1 MSRFLLLSF
10 HDPACTDR
18 RRGRLNVSSDIVQE
32 ISGGVT
38 TAGDEA
44 INGSSSDEG
53 RSKAVTKHPSKDA
66 YAAAVKAF
74 VECEAYG
81 KAFEFLHSMG
91 QLFGDVPVCSVY
103 QGVRCFPESLDT
115 EAKIAAAFSQLKARK
130 VGCVGSKAPT
140 VVCTSCWRG
149 CFAGVHDG
157 TLASSVPPFLTP
169 VHALT
174 LSLQQDAGQPITT
187 TMLNVL
193 TRAIARSS
201 DTTTVG
207 KVFNAYEP
215 TWGLQPDV
223 DTYNA
228 VLEACE
234 SAGKVGAVQV
244 RGTPTPMF

>member
-1 MSRFLLLSF
+1 MDASQVSIMAHLRHLFLLFSLQCMLS
-10 HDPACTDR
+10 
-18 RRGRLNVSSDIVQE
+18 
-32 ISGGVT
+32 
-38 TAGDEA
+38 
-44 INGSSSDEG
+44 
-53 RSKAVTKHPSKDA
+53 
-66 YAAAVKAF
+66 
-74 VECEAYG
+74 
-81 KAFEFLHSMG
+81 
-91 QLFGDVPVCSVY
+91 
-103 QGVRCFPESLDT
+103 
-115 EAKIAAAFSQLKARK
+115 
-130 VGCVGSKAPT
+130 
-140 VVCTSCWRG
+140 
-149 CFAGVHDG
+149 
-157 TLASSVPPFLTP
+157 
-169 VHALT
+169 

-244 RGTPTPMF
+244 RGTPTPIF